1 MPDDLQSAPGGV
13 LSGDIEDPLDAG
25 KLEDGIALALSGG
38 GFKAAMYH
46 TGAII
51 RLNEIGVLHKL
62 RRVSS
67 VSGGSLTA
75 GVLGLGWRKLQWKS
89 EQDRASAVNLSDVL
103 QPLIDFCA
111 TRGVDVPAVVIGLVN
126 PFRRAADEIEECYRE
141 HLFEEATLQDLPE
154 DGDDA
159 PRFIINATNLNLNS
173 LWRFSRSYAAD
184 ARIGAVMAPKFS
196 LAKIVAAS
204 SGFPPFF
211 SPVVLDLAGETVIS
225 QGGEDRHFEPY
236 TERVELAD
244 AGIYDNMGIESLWK
258 RYRKL
263 LVCNAGDPTRESPNP
278 PDDWPNQLRR
288 TISFIHRQAENN
300 RVRWLI
306 AMAKAKQREVAY
318 FPLRGMPEIYKLP
331 NAISLSS
338 AEVRRAQ
345 EEEVRLWKLEPL
357 AVKRLIQHG
366 YAMADAAVRRW
377 IRIDG
382 QLVTNMPAAKFPEV
396 KIRGK
401 LV

>member
-1 MPDDLQSAPGGV
+1 MPDDVQITPGGA
-13 LSGDIEDPLDAG
+13 LGGDFEDPLDTG

-46 TGAII
+46 TGALI
-51 RLNEIGVLHKL
+51 RLNQLGVLNRVK
-62 RRVSS
+62 RVSS
-67 VSGGSLTA
+67 VSGGSIAA
-75 GVLGLGWRKLQWKS
+75 GVLGLGWGRLQWKT
-89 EQDRASAVNLSDVL
+89 EQGRTSAANLGDVL

-111 TRGVDVPAVVIGLVN
+111 ARGVDVPAVAVGLLN
-126 PFRRAADEIEECYRE
+126 PFRRAADEIEESYRE
-141 HLFEEATLQDLPE
+141 HLFAEATLQDLP
-154 DGDDA
+154 DDAAGA

-173 LWRFSRSYAAD
+173 LWRFSRNYAAD
-184 ARIGAVMAPKFS
+184 ARIGAVMAPRFP

-211 SPVVLDLAGETVIS
+211 SPVVLDLAGETVVK

-236 TERVELAD
+236 TDRAELAD
-244 AGIYDNMGIESLWK
+244 AGVYDNMGIESVWK
-258 RYRKL
+258 RYRTL

-306 AMAKAKQREVAY
+306 AMAKAKQRQVAY
-318 FPLRGMPEIYKLP
+318 FPLRGMPEIFQLP
-331 NAISLSS
+331 DAISLTP
-338 AEVRRAQ
+338 AEARRAQ
-345 EEEVRLWKLEPL
+345 EEDVRLWKLDPL
-357 AVKRLIQHG
+357 ALKRLVHHG

-377 IRIDG
+377 IEIDG
-382 QLVTNMPAAKFPEV
+382 KPVTNTPAAKFPEV
-396 KIRGK
+396 KIKGK
-401 LV
+401 AV